1 MIVESEWWVY
11 EIHPT
16 ILTTF
21 LTVLKLEGENIST
34 VAGMITK
41 SLWRIPKKLEILVAP
56 ERKLD
61 RGVRETFHYKP
72 FDIFLFLY
80 HMHAL
85 LTKT

>member
-11 EIHPT
+11 EIHLT

-21 LTVLKLEGENIST
+21 LTVLKLEGENVST

-61 RGVRETFHYKP
+61 RGGRETFHCKP
-72 FDIFLFLY
+72 FDILFLY